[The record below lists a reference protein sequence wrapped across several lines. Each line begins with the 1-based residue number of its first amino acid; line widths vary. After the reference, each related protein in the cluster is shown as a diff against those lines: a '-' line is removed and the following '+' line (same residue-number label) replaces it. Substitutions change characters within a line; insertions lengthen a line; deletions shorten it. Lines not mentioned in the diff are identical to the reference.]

1 MIEREEVK
9 RLKLSRPKLK
19 RLKLSRLG
27 GNMRMRMR
35 RMRRSL
41 QRILLLLLPGATAV
55 ASAVK
60 EKTKVGE
67 ENKDEEEPSNA
78 TAGQGHHSLVSTFL
92 QSAMRR
98 MCIAFSDSLILGLR
112 RIEELIGRAGLELG
126 DVMHAFQT
134 EVNVMEHRANEVV
147 EKKGETRRMFSK
159 FIDHF
164 HPVINRYATSL
175 AKWERRKKFKRK
187 YKVDHVDLDEDNGGG
202 RATSTTAKSTKDDKG
217 RVKNQKPFLDVMKFG
232 TEEANIAYNTN
243 YAVTRP
249 THKLRCLMT
258 WCDMVCGVAW
268 RGMTPRLCELTV
280 LPLHPRLINHSPF
293 LFAAMAMATTAA
305 APPLLLPRS
314 SPSKKRRGGLGVVC
328 NFTHF
333 VDAVRKD
340 MDFVKRSLGRASDA
354 LHLPKLAKSLED
366 LLWLRNLENPSDTSF
381 QSPPSRPPNPCYPG
395 VGPLPCQATVTV
407 RSFPDVPYPVKKELT
422 GMDLFMADIKA
433 IEAYATY
440 IYYVSKTVTKPLP
453 EFYDPKEVEDYFKY
467 RPHIVSLRFLEV
479 FASFF
484 IASIKMRVSEILNIY
499 GLGVDKNG
507 NSSEYFFGLML
518 KEALLNLG
526 PTFIKVGQSLSTRPD
541 IIGSDVSKA
550 LSELHDRVPPFPRTL
565 AMSII
570 EEELSCPMERVF
582 SYISDEPVAA
592 ASFGQV
598 YRGRTIDGYDV
609 AIKVQRPNLHHVV
622 VRDIYIL
629 RLGLGILRK
638 VFKRKSDPR
647 LYADELGKGLLGEL
661 DYRLEATNATEF
673 QEAHA
678 SYPFI
683 FVPRV
688 FRQLTGKRVLT
699 MEWVVG
705 ESPSDLML
713 ASSRSLI
720 DQGTGCSEREQLE
733 AKRRLLDLVSKGVE
747 AALTQLLE
755 TGILHADP
763 HPGNLR
769 YIDAGQIGFLD
780 FGLICRME
788 KKHQF
793 AMLSSIVHIVS
804 GDWAALVHDLI
815 EMDVVRPGTNIRRVT
830 TDLENELGKVEIKEG
845 IPDIKFSRVLGKILS
860 VAIKYHFRMPPY
872 YTLVLRSLAS
882 LEGLAV
888 AADKDFK
895 TFKAAYPFVVRK
907 LLTDNSGPSRRI
919 LHSALLNRR
928 KELQWKML
936 ELFIRAGSGVRPVH
950 RLGYP
955 LSPTKPTLFEM
966 SLAGNSGVFDVST
979 LVLRL
984 LSSKDGVVLRRLLMT
999 VDGASLV
1006 QAMVSKEAIA
1016 FRQQVARALVDVL
1029 HRWMLNAFGAAHL
1042 RTSLSN
1048 GSSYNEGSLTSGPSP
1063 VYNYYESIL
1072 RDRRLKVIFLKAMK
1086 STMKKPLL
1094 MLRFC
1099 WASFVI
1105 FASASALACH
1115 RFLVSCAESYI
1126 SSVSFARKQFAISA

>member
-1 MIEREEVK
+1 
-9 RLKLSRPKLK
+9 
-19 RLKLSRLG
+19 
-27 GNMRMRMR
+27 
-35 RMRRSL
+35 
-41 QRILLLLLPGATAV
+41 
-55 ASAVK
+55 
-60 EKTKVGE
+60 
-67 ENKDEEEPSNA
+67 
-78 TAGQGHHSLVSTFL
+78 
-92 QSAMRR
+92 
-98 MCIAFSDSLILGLR
+98 
-112 RIEELIGRAGLELG
+112 
-126 DVMHAFQT
+126 
-134 EVNVMEHRANEVV
+134 
-147 EKKGETRRMFSK
+147 
-159 FIDHF
+159 
-164 HPVINRYATSL
+164 
-175 AKWERRKKFKRK
+175 
-187 YKVDHVDLDEDNGGG
+187 
-202 RATSTTAKSTKDDKG
+202 
-217 RVKNQKPFLDVMKFG
+217 
-232 TEEANIAYNTN
+232 
-243 YAVTRP
+243 
-249 THKLRCLMT
+249 
-258 WCDMVCGVAW
+258 
-268 RGMTPRLCELTV
+268 
-280 LPLHPRLINHSPF
+280 
-293 LFAAMAMATTAA
+293 MAMATAA
-305 APPLLLPRS
+305 LSPPLLLPRTYS
-314 SPSKKRRGGLGVVC
+314 SRKRRGGLGVVC

-340 MDFVKRSLGRASDA
+340 MDFVKRSLGRASEA
-354 LHLPKLAKSLED
+354 LHLPKLAKSFEN
-366 LLWLRNLENPSDTSF
+366 LLWLRNLENPRDSSF
-381 QSPPSRPPNPCYPG
+381 ELPQPLRPPNPCYPVPMHAINTSKHPG
-395 VGPLPCQATVTV
+395 EAMTFVMQVKAPTTMPWESWSGCHTL
-407 RSFPDVPYPVKKELT
+407 SLHFPYGSAESRLSARLWKRAEPTGYAFDSSEWREWIDIANQELT

-453 EFYDPKEVEDYFKY
+453 ELYDPKEVEDYFRY

-484 IASIKMRVSEILNIY
+484 IAVIKMRVSGILNIY

-570 EEELSCPMERVF
+570 EEELSCPIDRVF
-582 SYISDEPVAA
+582 SYISEEPVAA

-609 AIKVQRPNLHHVV
+609 AIKVQRPNLRHVV

-629 RLGLGILRK
+629 RLGLGIVRK

-713 ASSRSLI
+713 ISSRNLI

-747 AALTQLLE
+747 ATLTQLLE

-769 YIDAGQIGFLD
+769 YIGAGQIGFLD
-780 FGLICRME
+780 FGLICKME

-895 TFKAAYPFVVRK
+895 TFKAAYPYVVRK

-936 ELFIRAGSGVRPVH
+936 ELFIRAGSGARRGIYVGVVSNT
-950 RLGYP
+950 GTS
-955 LSPTKPTLFEM
+955 LSYGA
-966 SLAGNSGVFDVST
+966 AGSSGEFDVST

-999 VDGASLV
+999 VNGASLV

-1016 FRQQVARALVDVL
+1016 FRQQVARALADVL
-1029 HRWMLNAFGAAHL
+1029 HRWVINAFGTAHS
-1042 RTSLSN
+1042 RMSLSD
-1048 GSSYNEGSLTSGPSP
+1048 GSSYNEGTLTTGPSP
-1063 VYNYYESIL
+1063 AYNYYESIL
-1072 RDRRLKVIFLKAMK
+1072 RDRRLKVIFFKVMK
-1086 STMKKPLL
+1086 STRRKPLL

-1115 RFLVSCAESYI
+1115 RFLVSCVEAYI
-1126 SSVSFARKQFAISA
+1126 SSVSFARKQFAISV

>member
-1 MIEREEVK
+1 
-9 RLKLSRPKLK
+9 
-19 RLKLSRLG
+19 
-27 GNMRMRMR
+27 
-35 RMRRSL
+35 
-41 QRILLLLLPGATAV
+41 
-55 ASAVK
+55 
-60 EKTKVGE
+60 
-67 ENKDEEEPSNA
+67 
-78 TAGQGHHSLVSTFL
+78 
-92 QSAMRR
+92 
-98 MCIAFSDSLILGLR
+98 
-112 RIEELIGRAGLELG
+112 
-126 DVMHAFQT
+126 
-134 EVNVMEHRANEVV
+134 
-147 EKKGETRRMFSK
+147 
-159 FIDHF
+159 
-164 HPVINRYATSL
+164 
-175 AKWERRKKFKRK
+175 
-187 YKVDHVDLDEDNGGG
+187 
-202 RATSTTAKSTKDDKG
+202 
-217 RVKNQKPFLDVMKFG
+217 
-232 TEEANIAYNTN
+232 
-243 YAVTRP
+243 
-249 THKLRCLMT
+249 
-258 WCDMVCGVAW
+258 
-268 RGMTPRLCELTV
+268 
-280 LPLHPRLINHSPF
+280 
-293 LFAAMAMATTAA
+293 MAMATAA
-305 APPLLLPRS
+305 LSPPLLLHRS
-314 SPSKKRRGGLGVVC
+314 YSSRKRRGGLGVVC
-328 NFTHF
+328 NLTHF

-340 MDFVKRSLGRASDA
+340 MDFVKRNLGRASEA
-354 LHLPKLAKSLED
+354 LHLPKLAKSLEN
-366 LLWLRNLENPSDTSF
+366 LLWLRNLENPRDSSF
-381 QSPPSRPPNPCYPG
+381 GLPQPLRPPNPCYPG
-395 VGPLPCQATVTV
+395 HPQRCLRNREVDAMWHPLHILSLHFPYRSAESRLRARLWKRAELTGSTCRKVATWSTSLPGYCA
-407 RSFPDVPYPVKKELT
+407 RPFLSRCALSFHILLVELT

-453 EFYDPKEVEDYFKY
+453 ELYDPKEVEDYFRY

-484 IASIKMRVSEILNIY
+484 IAVIKMRVSGILNIY

-550 LSELHDRVPPFPRTL
+550 LSDLHDRVPPFPRTL

-570 EEELSCPMERVF
+570 EEELSCPIDRVF
-582 SYISDEPVAA
+582 SYISEEPVAA

-629 RLGLGILRK
+629 RLGLGIVRK

-713 ASSRSLI
+713 ISSRNLI
-720 DQGTGCSEREQLE
+720 DQGTGCSAREQLE

-747 AALTQLLE
+747 ATLTQLLE

-763 HPGNLR
+763 HPGNLC
-769 YIDAGQIGFLD
+769 YIGAGKIGFLD
-780 FGLICRME
+780 FGLICKME

-815 EMDVVRPGTNIRRVT
+815 EMDVVRPGTNIRRLT

-895 TFKAAYPFVVRK
+895 TFKAAYPYVVRK

-936 ELFIRAGSGVRPVH
+936 ELFIRAGSGARRGSVVSNS
-950 RLGYP
+950 GTS
-955 LSPTKPTLFEM
+955 LSYG
-966 SLAGNSGVFDVST
+966 SAGNSGEFDVST

-1006 QAMVSKEAIA
+1006 QAMVSKEATA
-1016 FRQQVARALVDVL
+1016 FRQQVARALADVL
-1029 HRWMLNAFGAAHL
+1029 HRWMINAFGTAHL
-1042 RTSLSN
+1042 RMSLSD
-1048 GSSYNEGSLTSGPSP
+1048 GSSYNEGTLTTGPSP
-1063 VYNYYESIL
+1063 AYNYYESIL
-1072 RDRRLKVIFLKAMK
+1072 RDRRLKVIFFKVMK
-1086 STMKKPLL
+1086 STRRKPLL

-1105 FASASALACH
+1105 FASTSALACH
-1115 RFLVSCAESYI
+1115 RFLVSCAEAYI
-1126 SSVSFARKQFAISA
+1126 SSVSFARKQFAISV